1 MIKNPL
7 LFLTSIVFLLG
18 FILLSY
24 LVHKDILNQ
33 LDFDTTVRLQDN
45 LTRRVDPYFSLLS
58 IIGNFEILTSLLIVL
73 LILLRKFITSI
84 LFVGGYIVFHIIE
97 ILGKTFIHHPPP
109 PEFMLRTERYISFPQ
124 FHVRSEFSYP
134 SGHSGRTIFLS
145 FIIISL
151 ILTSRM
157 HKRFKKLL
165 TILVILFDIAMLL
178 SRVYLGE
185 HWLTDVV
192 GGSLLGA
199 AIFFLSYSFLS
210 VQLFAFKRQRKK
222 DKRFS

>member
-1 MIKNPL
+1 MIKNSL
-7 LFLTSIVFLLG
+7 LFLISIVLFSG
-18 FILLSY
+18 FILFSY
-24 LVHKDILNQ
+24 LVQKDIFNQ
-33 LDFDTTVRLQDN
+33 LDFDITVRLQDN

-58 IIGNFEILTSLLIVL
+58 LIGNFEILTSLLIVL
-73 LILLRKFITSI
+73 LIFLRKLITSI
-84 LFVGGYIVFHIIE
+84 LFLGGYIVFHIIE
-97 ILGKTFIHHPPP
+97 ILGKTFINHPPP
-109 PEFMLRTERYISFPQ
+109 PEFMLRTERYINFPQ
-124 FHVRSEFSYP
+124 LHVRSEFSYP

-157 HKRFKKLL
+157 HKRLKKLL
-165 TILVILFDIAMLL
+165 TALVIFFDIAMLL

-199 AIFFLSYSFLS
+199 AIILLSYSFLS
-210 VQLFAFKRQRKK
+210 EQLFAFERPRKTK
-222 DKRFS
+222 Q

>member
-7 LFLTSIVFLLG
+7 LFLTGIVFFSI

-33 LDFDTTVRLQDN
+33 LDFDITVRLQDN

-73 LILLRKFITSI
+73 LIFLRQFMASI
-84 LFVGGYIVFHIIE
+84 IFFGGYVVFHIIE
-97 ILGKTFIHHPPP
+97 ILGKTLINHPPP

-145 FIIISL
+145 FIILSL

-157 HKRFKKLL
+157 HRGLKKLL
-165 TILVILFDIAMLL
+165 TTVVIVFDIAMLV

-199 AIFFLSYSFLS
+199 AIVLLAYSFVS
-210 VQLFAFKRQRKK
+210 VQPFASSRHQKTK
-222 DKRFS
+222 

>member
-1 MIKNPL
+1 MIRNPL
-7 LFLTSIVFLLG
+7 LFLISIVLFFG
-18 FILLSY
+18 FVLLSY
-24 LVHKDILNQ
+24 LVQKDILNQ
-33 LDFDTTVRLQDN
+33 LDFDITVRLQDN

-73 LILLRKFITSI
+73 LIFLRKFITGI
-84 LFVGGYIVFHIIE
+84 IFLGGYIVFHIIE
-97 ILGKTFIHHPPP
+97 ILGKTFINHPPP

-157 HKRFKKLL
+157 HKRLKKLL
-165 TILVILFDIAMLL
+165 TILVIFFDIAMLL

-199 AIFFLSYSFLS
+199 AIILLSYSFVS
-210 VQLFAFKRQRKK
+210 VQPFAVCKQRKTK
-222 DKRFS
+222 KE